1 MTEYF
6 NARTWGALGLDLTQI
21 RFLDD
26 LTSKLN
32 AIDDEATATNTADD
46 IEQGD
51 YNRFDRLGNVAV
63 TRNTN
68 GTVST
73 VTHTEI
79 IGGATF
85 LVQTYS
91 YNSKGQISGCVS
103 VDSSSTPSKTITETF
118 SYTGDAVTSVAV
130 TVA

>member
-6 NARTWGALGLDLTQI
+6 DSRAWGLLGMNLQQI
-21 RFLDD
+21 RYLDD
-26 LTSKLN
+26 LTRKLN
-32 AIDDEATATNTADD
+32 AIEEDATATNTADD
-46 IEQGD
+46 LDQGT

-63 TRNTN
+63 ARNTN

-79 IGGATF
+79 VGGATY
-85 LVQTYS
+85 LLQTYS

-103 VDSSSTPSKTITETF
+103 VDSSTTPSKTITETF
-118 SYTGDAVTSVAV
+118 TYTGDAITSIGI